1 MREFAQRITAETMK
15 QRITLKIAGKETQ
28 HLVDAEREELIR
40 AAADRINKEIDAMRF
55 DFRDQNLSD
64 VLSMILLSEE
74 TRLLELEARSSRET
88 QNALR
93 RLEELDESLG
103 EYLSR

>member
-1 MREFAQRITAETMK
+1 MK

-28 HLVDAEREELIR
+28 HLVDAEREEVIR
-40 AAADRINKEIDAMRF
+40 AAADRINREIDSLRF
-55 DFRDQNLSD
+55 DFRDQNLSE

-74 TRLLELEARSSRET
+74 TKLLELEARSNHET
-88 QNALR
+88 DTLLR
-93 RLEELDESLG
+93 RLEELDASLG

>member
-1 MREFAQRITAETMK
+1 MK
-15 QRITLKIAGKETQ
+15 QRITLRIAGKETQ

-40 AAADRINKEIDAMRF
+40 AAADRINREIDSLRF
-55 DFRDQNLSD
+55 DFRDQDLSD

-74 TRLLELEARSSRET
+74 TKLLEMESRSNKET
-88 QNALR
+88 DTLLR
-93 RLEELDESLG
+93 RLEELDARLG

>member
-1 MREFAQRITAETMK
+1 MK

-28 HLVDAEREELIR
+28 HLVDAEREEVIR
-40 AAADRINKEIDAMRF
+40 AAADRINREIDSLRF
-55 DFRDQNLSD
+55 DFRDQNLSE

-74 TRLLELEARSSRET
+74 TKLLELEARSNHET
-88 QNALR
+88 DTMLR
-93 RLEELDESLG
+93 RLEELDASLG

>member
-1 MREFAQRITAETMK
+1 MK
-15 QRITLKIAGKETQ
+15 QRITLRIAGKETQ

-40 AAADRINKEIDAMRF
+40 AAADWINKEIDSLRF

-74 TRLLELEARSSRET
+74 TKLLEMESRTNKET
-88 QNALR
+88 DNLLR
-93 RLEELDESLG
+93 RLEELDASLG

>member
-1 MREFAQRITAETMK
+1 MK

-40 AAADRINKEIDAMRF
+40 AAADRINREIDSLRF

-74 TRLLELEARSSRET
+74 TKLLEMESRSNKET
-88 QNALR
+88 DTLLR
-93 RLEELDESLG
+93 RLEELDASLG

>member
-1 MREFAQRITAETMK
+1 MRSSEVMK

-28 HLVDAEREELIR
+28 HLIDAEREEAIR
-40 AAADRINKEIDAMRF
+40 AAADRINREIDSLRF
-55 DFRDQNLSD
+55 DFRDQDLSE

-74 TRLLELEARSSRET
+74 TRLLELEARNNRET
-88 QNALR
+88 DMLLR
-93 RLEELDESLG
+93 RLEELDASLG

>member
-1 MREFAQRITAETMK
+1 MK
-15 QRITLKIAGKETQ
+15 QRITLRIAGKETQ

-40 AAADRINKEIDAMRF
+40 AAADRINKEIDSLRF

-74 TRLLELEARSSRET
+74 TKLLEMESRTNKET
-88 QNALR
+88 DNLLR
-93 RLEELDESLG
+93 RLEELDASLG

>member
-1 MREFAQRITAETMK
+1 MK
-15 QRITLKIAGKETQ
+15 QRITLRIAGKETQ

-40 AAADRINKEIDAMRF
+40 AAADRINREIDSLRF
-55 DFRDQNLSD
+55 DFRDQDLSD

-74 TRLLELEARSSRET
+74 TKLLEMESRSNKET
-88 QNALR
+88 DTLLR
-93 RLEELDESLG
+93 RLEELDASLG

>member
-1 MREFAQRITAETMK
+1 MK

-28 HLVDAEREELIR
+28 HLVDAGREELIR
-40 AAADRINKEIDAMRF
+40 AAADRINKEIDALRF

-64 VLSMILLSEE
+64 VLSMLLLSEE
-74 TRLLELEARSSRET
+74 TKLLELEARSSRET

-93 RLEELDESLG
+93 RLEELDASLG

>member
-1 MREFAQRITAETMK
+1 MNDRMK

-28 HLVDAEREELIR
+28 HLVDAEREEVIR
-40 AAADRINKEIDAMRF
+40 AAADRINREIDSLRF

-74 TRLLELEARSSRET
+74 TKLLELESRSNQET
-88 QNALR
+88 DSMLR
-93 RLEELDESLG
+93 RLEELDASLG
-103 EYLSR
+103 QYLSR

>member
-1 MREFAQRITAETMK
+1 MK

>member
-1 MREFAQRITAETMK
+1 MK

-28 HLVDAEREELIR
+28 HLVDAEREELLR

>member
-1 MREFAQRITAETMK
+1 M
-15 QRITLKIAGKETQ
+15 KIAGKETV
-28 HLVDAEREELIR
+28 HLIDAGREEVIR
-40 AAADRINKEIDAMRF
+40 AAADRINKEIDALRF
-55 DFRDQNLSD
+55 DFRDQDLSE

-74 TRLLELEARSSRET
+74 TRLLELETRNSHET
-88 QNALR
+88 NSTLR

>member
-1 MREFAQRITAETMK
+1 M
-15 QRITLKIAGKETQ
+15 
-28 HLVDAEREELIR
+28 DAEREELIR
-40 AAADRINKEIDAMRF
+40 AAADRINREIDSLRF

-74 TRLLELEARSSRET
+74 TKLLEMESRSNKET
-88 QNALR
+88 DTLLR
-93 RLEELDESLG
+93 RLEELDASLG

>member
-1 MREFAQRITAETMK
+1 M
-15 QRITLKIAGKETQ
+15 
-28 HLVDAEREELIR
+28 DAEREELIR
-40 AAADRINKEIDAMRF
+40 AAADRINKEIDSLRF

-74 TRLLELEARSSRET
+74 TKLLEMEARSNKET
-88 QNALR
+88 DTVLR
-93 RLEELDESLG
+93 RLEELDASLG